1 MNAVSYERPRMT
13 NYPQLW
19 WRKIKRNWPFMIWLA
34 VLAFILL
41 FYSRNQRYGRIC
53 GMMEVI
59 DEAVV
64 PLETARLTSLAVMTG
79 QHVKAGDV
87 LAQMDTS
94 LIDSEIAI
102 QENMLRDARETS
114 TTYQRQMV
122 ASVDQAEAAVKS
134 AEAVLKKEEMQQRS
148 DEAKAQELRKELA
161 RREGLLA
168 QRLMDATQVNEL
180 RPQIAALEQE
190 LAAYPAIIETY
201 RQAYQNAEDQRTVLQ
216 NWLRMRDTESPS
228 AAISNKMA
236 SSVSIIQATLEKYIQ
251 RRNNYTLRANRD
263 GIVARI
269 LVEPGNVVPAGTV
282 ILRIVDE
289 QSRNVIGFLPEG
301 AASRL
306 QAGQP
311 VVVWSLH
318 NGADNLFRSRAH
330 LVPGTVLSITPD
342 IESLPDRIN
351 PMQVMAQG
359 GTSVRGRRIVC
370 RLDSEAPFSPGEAVE
385 IREVHAGW
393 AAFLDRLVLP

>member
-41 FYSRNQRYGRIC
+41 FYSRTQRYGRSC

-134 AEAVLKKEEMQQRS
+134 AAVVR
-148 DEAKAQELRKELA
+148 ARK
-161 RREGLLA
+161 
-168 QRLMDATQVNEL
+168 TC
-180 RPQIAALEQE
+180 
-190 LAAYPAIIETY
+190 
-201 RQAYQNAEDQRTVLQ
+201 QA
-216 NWLRMRDTESPS
+216 S
-228 AAISNKMA
+228 
-236 SSVSIIQATLEKYIQ
+236 
-251 RRNNYTLRANRD
+251 
-263 GIVARI
+263 
-269 LVEPGNVVPAGTV
+269 
-282 ILRIVDE
+282 
-289 QSRNVIGFLPEG
+289 
-301 AASRL
+301 
-306 QAGQP
+306 
-311 VVVWSLH
+311 
-318 NGADNLFRSRAH
+318 
-330 LVPGTVLSITPD
+330 
-342 IESLPDRIN
+342 
-351 PMQVMAQG
+351 
-359 GTSVRGRRIVC
+359 
-370 RLDSEAPFSPGEAVE
+370 
-385 IREVHAGW
+385 
-393 AAFLDRLVLP
+393 